1 MKTKTLSK
9 LTLNQE
15 TIRNLISQPNPGFA
29 PPLTHKQCPTVGFP
43 ACTPVGGI
51 N

>member
-1 MKTKTLSK
+1 MKTKT

-15 TIRNLISQPNPGFA
+15 TIRNLTAIQPNPGFA
-29 PPLTHKQCPTVGFP
+29 PPFTHKQCPTVGLP